1 MKVVLLL
8 FLVGGILFFL
18 GSATK
23 KRSSNNALLLPALA
37 SCVLGAIVLAYKS
50 FSVLI
55 TILLIMVSVAVSI
68 YFLRKSFQQNKG
80 AL

>member
-8 FLVGGILFFL
+8 FLVSGILFFI

-37 SCVLGAIVLAYKS
+37 SFVLGAIVLSYKLL
-50 FSVLI
+50 SVLI
-55 TILLIMVSVAVSI
+55 TIVLIMVSVGVSI
-68 YFLRKSFQQNKG
+68 YFLRKSLRRNRG